1 MDQEALNY
9 LCYFLRRILC
19 DQPLPY
25 LDISKNEYIEND
37 SYLKLMRRKKTEM
50 DYEADEW
57 FHDYM
62 LIALIKLKRLQAL
75 LVLRKMMET
84 WCCPPSNVCN
94 TLTNNSRS

>member
-1 MDQEALNY
+1 MDVYCGWMVAGGMDQEALNY
-9 LCYFLRRILC
+9 LCYFLSRILC
-19 DQPLPY
+19 NQPLPY
-25 LDISKNEYIEND
+25 LDISKDEDIEDD

-75 LVLRKMMET
+75 LVQRKMMSSFQ
-84 WCCPPSNVCN
+84 CV
-94 TLTNNSRS
+94 